1 MTHKYHKYRCPKGY
15 KRALIIALV
24 IHIFMCVIT
33 VVSAILSNSTAVLAD
48 AMDFIG
54 DAFSY
59 AVSFYVLSKPQ
70 IVRSVF
76 SIFKA
81 ATLISFGVPVLIYS
95 MMRISDSSAPD
106 YLVMNA
112 AGMMGI
118 ISHIVCIY
126 FLYQYRQGD
135 SNQTSVW
142 ICTINDLIGN
152 ILTVI
157 ASIAV
162 MYTDSVIPDIIAAVI
177 IVGLA
182 LYGAFII
189 LRQAIKEIREYKRD
203 NKKIFD
209 KKSTSS

>member
-1 MTHKYHKYRCPKGY
+1 
-15 KRALIIALV
+15 
-24 IHIFMCVIT
+24 MCVIT